1 MDHFHIVQALCRAAL
16 ANPTDAIRKQIERLS
31 AALKEDGNDKD
42 SRALSALL
50 SASQRSVDMAPS
62 RIQASRFFV
71 SGEELSRNTPVPL
84 DKESSSPLAEIRFPD
99 DLPDH
104 APIFSESITNAITS
118 VLNEWKH
125 FEKLTEINADPVRSC
140 LIFGAPGTGKTQL
153 ALWTARQLGLPVV
166 LARLDGM
173 ISSFLGTTSR
183 NIGNLFAFA
192 ARYRC
197 VLLLDEFDAIA
208 KLRNDPQEIGEI
220 KRVVNTLLQNLDSR
234 KSVGFTIGVTN
245 HEILLDPA
253 VWRRFEVQIEIPK
266 PSFDD
271 FVKIVSKDIQPLELD
286 NNSISFLAWCLEG
299 SSGADAEMMSRWIKK
314 WHVMSDNQDKTKN
327 LLEGIRQFALLN
339 TGRIANDKKNSIMGS
354 QEKFIKE
361 LQEFD
366 HYDFKKKDVAAILDI
381 DPSALSRRKHKDTE
395 LERANG

>member
-1 MDHFHIVQALCRAAL
+1 MNHFHIIQALCRAAL
-16 ANPTDAIRKQIERLS
+16 ANPTDAVRKQIERLS
-31 AALKEDGNDKD
+31 AALKEDGDDK
-42 SRALSALL
+42 SAKALNTLL
-50 SASQRSVDMAPS
+50 SASNKAVDMAPS
-62 RIQASRFFV
+62 RIQTSRVFAA
-71 SGEELSRNTPVPL
+71 GEELTRNTPVPV
-84 DKESSSPLAEIRFPD
+84 DKETSSPLAEIRFPD
-99 DLPDH
+99 NLPVH
-104 APIFSESITNAITS
+104 APIFSDSVTNGIES

-125 FEKLTEINADPVRSC
+125 FDKLKEVDADPIRSC

-153 ALWTARQLGLPVV
+153 ALWMARQLGLPVV

-183 NIGNLFAFA
+183 NIGNLFTFA

-234 KSVGFTIGVTN
+234 KSVGFTIGITN

-266 PSFDD
+266 PTFDD
-271 FVKIVSKDIQPLELD
+271 FVKIVSKDIQPLDLD
-286 NNSISFLAWCLEG
+286 NISISFLAWCLEG
-299 SSGADAEMMSRWIKK
+299 SSGADAEMMARWIKK
-314 WHVMSDNQDKTKN
+314 WHVMSAGQDKN

-339 TGRIANDKKNSIMGS
+339 TARLANEKKVSIMGS
-354 QEKFIKE
+354 QDKFIKE
-361 LQEFD
+361 LQNFN
-366 HYDFKKKDVAAILDI
+366 HYDFKKKDVAAILHVS
-381 DPSALSRRKHKDTE
+381 PSALSRRKHKDE
-395 LERANG
+395 EPLEHLNG

>member
-1 MDHFHIVQALCRAAL
+1 MNHFHIIQALCRAAL
-16 ANPTDAIRKQIERLS
+16 ANPTDAVRKQIERLS
-31 AALKEDGNDKD
+31 AALKEDGDDK
-42 SRALSALL
+42 SAKALNTLL
-50 SASQRSVDMAPS
+50 SASHKAVDMAPS
-62 RIQASRFFV
+62 RIQTSRVFAA
-71 SGEELSRNTPVPL
+71 GEELTRNTPVPV
-84 DKESSSPLAEIRFPD
+84 DKETSSPLAEIRFPD
-99 DLPDH
+99 NLPVH
-104 APIFSESITNAITS
+104 APIFSDSVTNGIES

-125 FEKLTEINADPVRSC
+125 FDKLKEVDADPIRSC

-153 ALWTARQLGLPVV
+153 ALWMARQLGLPVV

-183 NIGNLFAFA
+183 NIGNLFTFA

-234 KSVGFTIGVTN
+234 KSVGFTIGITN

-266 PSFDD
+266 PTFDD
-271 FVKIVSKDIQPLELD
+271 FVKIVSKDIQPLDLD
-286 NNSISFLAWCLEG
+286 NISISFLAWCLEG
-299 SSGADAEMMSRWIKK
+299 SSGADAEMMARWIKK
-314 WHVMSDNQDKTKN
+314 WHVMSAGQDKN

-339 TGRIANDKKNSIMGS
+339 TARLANEKKVSIMGS
-354 QEKFIKE
+354 QDKFIKE
-361 LQEFD
+361 LQNFN
-366 HYDFKKKDVAAILDI
+366 HYDFKKKDVAAILHVS
-381 DPSALSRRKHKDTE
+381 PSALS
-395 LERANG
+395 

>member
-1 MDHFHIVQALCRAAL
+1 MNHFHIVQALCRAAL
-16 ANPTDAIRKQIERLS
+16 ASPTDAVRKQIERLS
-31 AALKEDGNDKD
+31 AALKEDGDDKNA
-42 SRALSALL
+42 RALNTLL
-50 SASQRSVDMAPS
+50 SASQKSVDMAPS
-62 RIQASRFFV
+62 RIQASRLIAQ
-71 SGEELSRNTPVPL
+71 GEELTRNTPIPV
-84 DKESSSPLAEIRFPD
+84 DKETSSPLAEIRFPD
-99 DLPDH
+99 ELPNE
-104 APIFSESITNAITS
+104 APIFNENVTNAINS

-125 FEKLTEINADPVRSC
+125 FDKLNEVMADPIRSC

-153 ALWTARQLGLPVV
+153 ALWMARQLGLPVV

-220 KRVVNTLLQNLDSR
+220 KRVVNTLLQNLDTR
-234 KSVGFTIGVTN
+234 KSIGFTVGITN

-271 FVKIVSKDIQPLELD
+271 FVKIVAKDIQPLELD

-299 SSGADAEMMSRWIKK
+299 SSGADAEAMARWIKK
-314 WHVMSDNQDKTKN
+314 WHVMSEGEKN
-327 LLEGIRQFALLN
+327 LLEGVRQFALLN
-339 TGRIANDKKNSIMGS
+339 TGRMITDKKLSIMGT
-354 QEKFIKE
+354 QDKFMKE
-361 LQEFD
+361 LQGFD
-366 HYDFKKKDVAAILDI
+366 HYDFKKKDVAAILDVS
-381 DPSALSRRKHKDTE
+381 PSALSRRKHKETE
-395 LERANG
+395 PERVNG